1 MQNKHELLNHLKEG
15 LHLLHN
21 DWEKLL
27 QQEPPSIDAV
37 LLTSFAK
44 HILQLD
50 QNAKEAALISDLKEK
65 AQLLHFALSTP
76 WGAPFVGETTLLE
89 AATAYKEENTD
100 SSLQHLLINFIQYG
114 HEQQAPLFK
123 VFDEISE
130 ELLQD

>member
-100 SSLQHLLINFIQYG
+100 SSLQHLLINFIQ
-114 HEQQAPLFK
+114 
-123 VFDEISE
+123 
-130 ELLQD
+130 